1 MSPAP
6 TCSAPPS
13 LRKARIVLVVATLA
27 SPAARAAEPEVV
39 ADAAASS
46 PASAGSWTADF
57 WLTQE
62 YRYRSAGSATVSTA
76 SPLGAP
82 APSPVADQDLRLTVD
97 GSIVGLRERAVAT
110 LSAAV
115 WFDVDGHTPRGEADL
130 FGDSQDFTQPLAV
143 VYALTAEWR
152 RSRPVERIALGRQQ
166 ALHGLPVTFDG
177 GALDLRFWER
187 RLSCFGYGGRT
198 VHFFEAEAGFFENWL
213 AGGGVGLRLGQHVQV
228 EADSR
233 YLHETILSA
242 AAAPGPRVNTN
253 SYGLSVTGRWD
264 ELQGKLFARGMNHS
278 FSHLGGSAHL
288 QLPSAGLGMD
298 GHATVQ
304 LVPLGEI
311 AESEAPFYSML
322 GNSLPHLRAR
332 LEAWKDLRLG
342 EQVGLALAVGTR
354 LRQLLRDQPTRFNRN
369 MNVLYLRGD
378 LNDLG
383 RKGVFASVTAE
394 WNLPTQTGDAT
405 SFLTVGGALGYASR
419 RLRAEAGSF
428 YQRFKINYYR
438 DVEELQHARTVYAL
452 AGYRVLPRVEL
463 RGRYVL
469 EIVDRT
475 LHAAY
480 LTLREDF

>member
-1 MSPAP
+1 MKFAP
-6 TCSAPPS
+6 TCFAPS
-13 LRKARIVLVVATLA
+13 RLRRARTFLVAIALA
-27 SPAARAAEPEVV
+27 SPAVAAEPPLV
-39 ADAAASS
+39 AK
-46 PASAGSWTADF
+46 PATAGVGAAGSWIADF

-62 YRYRSAGSATVSTA
+62 YRYRSAGSAAVSSA

-82 APSPVADQDLRLTVD
+82 APSPTADQDLRLTVD
-97 GSIVGLRERAVAT
+97 GSVVGLRERAAAT
-110 LSAAV
+110 LSAAL
-115 WFDVDGHTPRGEADL
+115 WFDVDGHRPRGQPDL
-130 FGDSQDFTQPLAV
+130 FGDSQGFAQPLAV

-152 RSRPVERIALGRQQ
+152 RSRPVERIAFGRQQ

-213 AGGGVGLRLGQHVQV
+213 AGGGVGLRLGKHVQV

-233 YLHETILSA
+233 YLHETILGA
-242 AAAPGPRVNTN
+242 GATPGPRVDTN
-253 SYGLSVTGRWD
+253 SYGVAVTGRWD
-264 ELQGKLFARGMNHS
+264 ELQGKLFARGMNRS
-278 FSHLGGSAHL
+278 FSHLGAVGHL
-288 QLPSAGLGMD
+288 QLPSAGLGVD
-298 GHATVQ
+298 GQATVQ

-322 GNSLPHLRAR
+322 GNSLPHVRAR
-332 LEAWKDLRLG
+332 LETWKDFRLG
-342 EQVGLALAVGTR
+342 ERGSLALAFGTR

-383 RKGVFASVTAE
+383 RKGLFVSVTAE
-394 WNLPTQTGDAT
+394 WNLPTQAGDGT
-405 SFLTVGGALGYASR
+405 SFFTVGGAAGYLSR
-419 RLRAEAGSF
+419 KLRGEAGTY

-463 RGRYVL
+463 RGRYVV

-475 LHAAY
+475 IHAAY